1 MQEQA
6 RPVRRTQRTR
16 SGAIS
21 SLGAMVDVVP
31 DDLL

>member
-1 MQEQA
+1 MQQQA

-16 SGAIS
+16 SGAMS
-21 SLGAMVDVVP
+21 SFGAMVDVVL